1 MARHHTTE
9 GQAAMQEGATSGFLA
24 KVKEEIRAVLPPT
37 IYFFIMLHI
46 VAIIRMLMV
55 RGTGISINTPWQVTL
70 AALIL
75 GKAVLIAD
83 MLPFINRYPEKP
95 LIYNVAWKTV
105 IYVLVATLIHYLER
119 LLEFWRQA
127 DGLAAANRKL
137 FAETVWP
144 HFFAIEILLV
154 LLILMYNMMHELVR
168 VIGRDK
174 ALEMF
179 FGRVPSNAR

>member
-1 MARHHTTE
+1 MSRVSAK
-9 GQAAMQEGATSGFLA
+9 LA
-24 KVKEEIRAVLPPT
+24 EEFRAVLPPT
-37 IYFFIMLHI
+37 IFFFIMLNI
-46 VAIIRMLMV
+46 VAVVRRLMLE
-55 RGTGISINTPWQVTL
+55 GTGIAVSTPLQATV

-83 MLPFINRYPEKP
+83 HLPMINRYPDKP